1 MMTHYQPNI
10 VHQGGQTLI
19 GGLNR
24 VFHCNHYNAHLQMV
38 VRMTKGMPNHDP
50 ERLLV
55 DAATP
60 LIQYLQQ
67 GGYTQNDLIQEFALC
82 GFGILQQH
90 DENNWCTPHS
100 HYGETT
106 YSHGKPDKS
115 CFFNSGYIQALANQH
130 IEETECQMLGA
141 EQDIYVATGDL
152 SPLENY
158 LTLSMPLK
166 TDLPARFEFDGCQHF
181 NTRVDEAA
189 ILAAVQKLPLYGHY
203 DGTGLIDAFGVV
215 LTNHFADYYNRISY
229 ETYFAMRHAG
239 LPEEDSKEMFIQSG
253 HICAFNTFG
262 GIMSSPEWHAV
273 IEPMCDN
280 REDWFHGMVAVIN
293 ALGWG
298 LFRIEKIDVEKELI
312 IRVYNSY
319 EGIGFRRMYPVTD
332 EKNISFLGMG
342 AVLGLVHLLWKV
354 DIREKPTLNQE
365 FYVNQFNNPEN
376 RYNVVQTHAIAAN
389 DEYDRFVVSKE

>member
-1 MMTHYQPNI
+1 MSQKSI
-10 VHQGGQTLI
+10 ISQSGQTLI

-38 VRMTKGMPNHDP
+38 VRMTKGLANHDP
-50 ERLLV
+50 EFLLV
-55 DAATP
+55 NTATP
-60 LIQYLQQ
+60 LIINLQNY
-67 GGYTQNDLIQEFALC
+67 GYSKQDLIEEFTFC
-82 GFGILQQH
+82 GFGILQQQ
-90 DENNWCTPHS
+90 DDNTWYTPHS

-115 CFFNSGYIQALANQH
+115 CFFNAGYIQALAKRQM
-130 IEETECQMLGA
+130 EEVACQMLGA
-141 EQDIYVATGDL
+141 EQDKYVATGEALQIDD
-152 SPLENY
+152 Y
-158 LTLSMPLK
+158 LMFDMPLQVNV
-166 TDLPARFEFDGCQHF
+166 PARFDFNDCQAF
-181 NTRVDEAA
+181 NTRIDEEK
-189 ILAAVQKLPLYGHY
+189 ILTAVQNLPLKG
-203 DGTGLIDAFGVV
+203 DDETGLINAFGVV

-229 ETYFAMRHAG
+229 QTYFAMRQAG

-273 IEPMCDN
+273 VEPMCDT

-293 ALGWG
+293 GLGWG

-312 IRVYNSY
+312 MRVYNSY
-319 EGIGFRRMYPVTD
+319 EGVGFRRMYPVTD

-376 RYNVVQTHAIAAN
+376 RYSVVQTHAIAAN
-389 DEYDRFVVSKE
+389 DEYDRFIVYK

>member
-1 MMTHYQPNI
+1 MTDYQPNI

-19 GGLNR
+19 GGLSR

-38 VRMTKGMPNHDP
+38 VQMTKGIPNHEP

-60 LIQYLQQ
+60 LIQHLQQ
-67 GGYTQNDLIQEFALC
+67 GGYSQDDLIQEFALC
-82 GFGILQQH
+82 GFGVLQQY
-90 DENNWCTPHS
+90 DDNTWYTPHS

-106 YSHGKPDKS
+106 YSHGKPAKS
-115 CFFNSGYIQALANQH
+115 CFFNSGYIQALINQQV
-130 IEETECQMLGA
+130 EEFECQMLGA
-141 EQDIYVATGDL
+141 EQDKYVTTGQ
-152 SPLENY
+152 PLQVSHY
-158 LTLSMPLK
+158 LTLDQPLQ
-166 TDLPARFEFDGCQHF
+166 TDVPARFDFDGCQHL
-181 NTRVDEAA
+181 NTRVDEAE
-189 ILAAVQKLPLYGHY
+189 ILAAVQGLPLYGRMEE
-203 DGTGLIDAFGVV
+203 GETGLIDAFGVV
-215 LTNHFADYYNRISY
+215 LTNHFSDYYNRISY
-229 ETYFAMRHAG
+229 ETYFAMRQAG

-273 IEPMCDN
+273 IEPMCDS
-280 REDWFHGMVAVIN
+280 REDWFHGMIAVIN

-298 LFRIEKIDVEKELI
+298 LFRVEKIDIEKELI

-319 EGIGFRRMYPVTD
+319 EGIGFRRIYPATD

-342 AVLGLVHLLWKV
+342 GVLGLAHLLWKV
-354 DIREKPTLNQE
+354 DIREKPTLNHE
-365 FYVNQFNNPEN
+365 FYVTQFNNPEK

-389 DEYDRFVVSKE
+389 DEYDRFVVYK